1 MAMKEMVAPTGLNAP
16 PEAEKR
22 TLNSDCKF
30 RVVRKRMKWLK
41 GVTGP
46 LSIASRD
53 GQSPI
58 SSNVSAVRAVLNGCQ
73 NFLDGDEHALRVL
86 VAI

>member
-41 GVTGP
+41 VARYRWGVKMG
-46 LSIASRD
+46 
-53 GQSPI
+53 
-58 SSNVSAVRAVLNGCQ
+58 
-73 NFLDGDEHALRVL
+73 
-86 VAI
+86 

>member
-41 GVTGP
+41 LGV
-46 LSIASRD
+46 RF
-53 GQSPI
+53 
-58 SSNVSAVRAVLNGCQ
+58 V
-73 NFLDGDEHALRVL
+73 
-86 VAI
+86 